1 MNFVNDPSRVF
12 ILADEEVLSSPILP
26 QSKLLPQITSRLLIL
41 STGGS
46 PYSQTSDGSRCQQ
59 RMSCIFGLCWT

>member
-26 QSKLLPQITSRLLIL
+26 QSKLLPQITSRLLIHP
-41 STGGS
+41 TGGS
-46 PYSQTSDGSRCQQ
+46 PGNHTLNGSRCQQ
-59 RMSCIFGLCWT
+59 RMSCISGLC